1 MKIKFL
7 FFLFI
12 TYTIQLAA
20 QKNATSEPFGDKIIF
35 SQFEITIP
43 LKGNDTYGEIDDY
56 GNRSDY
62 MIVPDGIST
71 KFGYGIHHNKWIGL
85 SIHSGIDWKIT
96 PKLVS
101 VPVYAQVTF
110 NPIISGETRLL
121 IQSGFGQSF
130 ALGRGSLSG
139 NYYKARLGITT
150 DSDISVFLDASFYG
164 FEIHQQEMGSFSLGF
179 SLMTF

>member
-7 FFLFI
+7 FFLF
-12 TYTIQLAA
+12 TINTFQLAA
-20 QKNATSEPFGDKIIF
+20 QKNGTSEPFGDKIIL

-56 GNRSDY
+56 VNRSDY

-71 KFGYGIHHNKWIGL
+71 KFGYGIHHNKWVGL

-101 VPVYAQVTF
+101 VPIYAQLTF